1 VRKLLLTC
9 LLTLLASCDQAE
21 RPELYGRLYFV
32 SGNYVGEFDL
42 AQGTSVAVANR
53 GAVTIRDI
61 SAFDA
66 GRLLLVETA
75 SVESREVPRI
85 SWINPKSGR
94 AETLYS
100 GVSARYLPEP
110 AALVWDDGSR
120 LHVTSRRADSSI
132 NAQVVSHSLNQL
144 STIIDVS
151 DHMVLFEAGTPENR
165 TIHSYDIETR
175 ELANLETLSGICRL
189 AGAVWIDN
197 RDQLACL
204 SREHSESGSDYL
216 LVDLAGIVRGQLALP
231 EKKDFVALAFAA
243 DQQTLVLA
251 EHWTSFIGGADRY
264 AVWAYNFIDGQSYRI
279 VRNQYLG
286 DSAVYVDE

>member
-1 VRKLLLTC
+1 
-9 LLTLLASCDQAE
+9 
-21 RPELYGRLYFV
+21 
-32 SGNYVGEFDL
+32 
-42 AQGTSVAVANR
+42 
-53 GAVTIRDI
+53 
-61 SAFDA
+61 
-66 GRLLLVETA
+66 
-75 SVESREVPRI
+75 
-85 SWINPKSGR
+85 
-94 AETLYS
+94 
-100 GVSARYLPEP
+100 
-110 AALVWDDGSR
+110 
-120 LHVTSRRADSSI
+120 
-132 NAQVVSHSLNQL
+132 
-144 STIIDVS
+144 
-151 DHMVLFEAGTPENR
+151 MVLFEAGTPENR

-175 ELANLETLSGICRL
+175 ELANLETLSGVCRL